1 MSSIEMMEKFLLSS
15 MREGMGIPTRLSLSS
30 REAVGRSGWSGG
42 EPGTCVSECVSAYMC
57 VWCVWC
63 VCVCVCVYMYVC
75 MYVRECVY
83 VCVSACVC
91 MHV

>member
-57 VWCVWC
+57 VC
-63 VCVCVCVYMYVC
+63 VCGVCTC
-75 MYVRECVY
+75 M
-83 VCVSACVC
+83 CVC
-91 MHV
+91 MCVNVCMCV